1 MEFWLRD
8 WSLYQI
14 SIAGLGFL
22 VVVFIVSL
30 VSIKNQ
36 TPIEIKRVEENKLLL
51 KSLLEGFGLE
61 LPPELKQPEEV
72 IGKPKKA
79 N

>member
-1 MEFWLRD
+1 MFM
-8 WSLYQI
+8 
-14 SIAGLGFL
+14 AGF
-22 VVVFIVSL
+22 VFFAIVFIVSL

-36 TPIEIKRVEENKLLL
+36 APIEIKRVEENKLLL

-61 LPPELKQPEEV
+61 LPSELKQLEDGV
-72 IGKPKKA
+72 AKPKKA